1 MMAGWAIV
9 AEDGSVVNVCRT
21 EVAAYRAI
29 AEASNS
35 DEPLTWQDV
44 RDIIAKNG
52 SIEIQMLCWTA
63 TFEVLPTSELIDL
76 NEESK

>member
-9 AEDGSVVNVCRT
+9 AEDGGVVNVCRT

-29 AEASNS
+29 AEAS

-52 SIEIQMLCWTA
+52 SIETQMLCWTA

>member
-44 RDIIAKNG
+44 RDVITKNG